1 MGTRRAAPGALRALW
16 RDLRLAARR
25 LCRQIRR
32 RRRWFGGVPG
42 AEAARQG
49 EAAQPYC
56 NNKPAAGA
64 SEGTG
69 TATALPPSLLCACP
83 EHSRKWCPRQHRSAH
98 GGPHPNWSGLPE
110 ATAPARG
117 KPEVGIQEV
126 GAAGSGAAGKRTH
139 TRTVA
144 CTITRAHSDTFSH
157 ARAQTARGG
166 LPGGCNRRCSS
177 LELFFSPRISKF
189 SSSAPVEQLSL
200 SCGFHT
206 GGKKICFVFL
216 NSCKKNRS
224 FPSNVIAKNVA
235 TSGVARTAGYH
246 TMVTVRSVWSQSK

>member
-83 EHSRKWCPRQHRSAH
+83 EHSRKWCPRQHRGAH
-98 GGPHPNWSGLPE
+98 GGPHPNWSGLPQ
-110 ATAPARG
+110 ATAPVRG
-117 KPEVGIQEV
+117 KPEVGTQEA
-126 GAAGSGAAGKRTH
+126 GAAGSGAWCLGFCQGPKFQALEVVVGCSIPEGDVPPLLPKMRYSECLGSALLPSSPGLSAQA
-139 TRTVA
+139 A
-144 CTITRAHSDTFSH
+144 CLRPREQS
-157 ARAQTARGG
+157 QQGG
-166 LPGGCNRRCSS
+166 QWLLPATPPGGQPQLCLVHLQVRLLPGQG
-177 LELFFSPRISKF
+177 L
-189 SSSAPVEQLSL
+189 
-200 SCGFHT
+200 GD
-206 GGKKICFVFL
+206 GGYWV
-216 NSCKKNRS
+216 
-224 FPSNVIAKNVA
+224 
-235 TSGVARTAGYH
+235 
-246 TMVTVRSVWSQSK
+246 